1 MKTTKTTELVLVGAL
16 SVRRAFNFSMA
27 IIAPAIIL
35 LCMPIEA
42 LGDEQIRMGYITD
55 LSGPGA
61 YYGRYSAAG
70 AMLAIEDL
78 KRSGTQISLI
88 LEDHGFQASK
98 AVSAAQRLL
107 GISKVSVLV
116 SEFSFATNA
125 IVPLAAKADV
135 LFLGVSPAVSI
146 LKENPIAFKTFLDY
160 EQGCRAI
167 AEYWRDIGVERV
179 AVLKVISESGELCLK
194 GTQAVFPSVSV
205 EEFAIGSDV
214 ASQVM
219 RLKQKSPEAI
229 MAPAFEGDALNLF
242 SALKRVNWRP
252 KIGFDVRDSLTE
264 QVRRVYPESIQ
275 DAIGFGFRP
284 PPEFLT
290 VRLRDRAPGITD
302 LGLEAAAL
310 AYLHIRQLGEALK
323 ACRST
328 KCAVGAFAAAKP
340 EPILEF
346 EGWTNRIA
354 QFGLYL
360 YRFEDEHL
368 KEVRK
373 ANHQANTEG

>member
-1 MKTTKTTELVLVGAL
+1 MKTTKITELVLVGAL
-16 SVRRAFNFSMA
+16 SVRRALIFSKA
-27 IIAPAIIL
+27 IIAPVFIL
-35 LCMPIEA
+35 LCLPIDA
-42 LGDEQIRMGYITD
+42 LGDDEIRIGYITD
-55 LSGPGA
+55 LSGQGA
-61 YYGRYSAAG
+61 YYGRYSTVG
-70 AMLAIEDL
+70 AMLAVEDL
-78 KRSGTQISLI
+78 KSSGDDISLI
-88 LEDHGFQASK
+88 VEDHGFQASK

-125 IVPLAAKADV
+125 IAPLAAKANV

-146 LKENPIAFKTFLDY
+146 LKDNPNAFKTFLDY

-179 AVLKVISESGELCLK
+179 AVLKVITESGELCLK
-194 GTQAVFPSVSV
+194 GTQAIFPSASI
-205 EEFAIGSDV
+205 EEFAIGSEV

-219 RLKQKSPEAI
+219 RLKQRAPEAI
-229 MAPAFEGDALNLF
+229 LAPAFEGDALNLF

-264 QVRRVYPESIQ
+264 QVRRTYPESIQ
-275 DAIGFGFRP
+275 DAVGFGFRP
-284 PPEFLT
+284 PPEFLAA
-290 VRLRDRAPGITD
+290 RLRARAPSITD

-310 AYLHIRQLGEALK
+310 AYLHVHQLGEAVK

-328 KCAVGAFAAAKP
+328 TCAVGAFAAAKP
-340 EPILEF
+340 APILEF
-346 EGWTNRIA
+346 EGWRNRIA

-360 YRFEDEHL
+360 YRFEGEHL
-368 KEVRK
+368 REVRK
-373 ANHQANTEG
+373 TNHRANADG